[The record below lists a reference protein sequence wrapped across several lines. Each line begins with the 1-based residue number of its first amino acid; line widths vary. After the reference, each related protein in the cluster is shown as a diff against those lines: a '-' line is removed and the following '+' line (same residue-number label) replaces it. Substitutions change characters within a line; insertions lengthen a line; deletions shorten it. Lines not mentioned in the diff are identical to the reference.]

1 MANGESERSQR
12 LLGKLVEWYHGR
24 IERAETEGRTSKA
37 ARLRNEIS
45 QCRESVAAALTGDDA
60 LAVPQSDEAEHGGGS
75 GGGAPGAL
83 GGANHPLGP
92 GGSAVKPQKKSRTDP
107 GDSDNEEVPEASS
120 PVRMA
125 DLPARFP

>member
-1 MANGESERSQR
+1 MTLHIAEESVQAQR
-12 LLGKLVEWYHGR
+12 R
-24 IERAETEGRTSKA
+24 TSRTSKA

-60 LAVPQSDEAEHGGGS
+60 LAVPQSDEAEHGGGFG

-83 GGANHPLGP
+83 DERTNHPLGP

-107 GDSDNEEVPEASS
+107 GDSDKEDVPETSS
-120 PVRMA
+120 PIRMT
-125 DLPARFP
+125 DLPGFP